1 MSPLAAAAL
10 HLVMLLVLPPLLQ
23 GVIQRVKAWMAGRR
37 GPPLLQPYRDLLRL
51 SRKGAVYSRTVTWV
65 FVAAPAVSLATT
77 FVAGLLLPLASARA
91 PLAFEGDLVL
101 FAYLLGLGRFFTMA
115 AALDTGSSFEG
126 MGASREAA
134 FSALAEAA
142 LFLALATLAVT
153 TGRLSLSG
161 ILGGL
166 EVLPAAVPA
175 ILLSAAALGAFLLV
189 ENARIPID
197 DPATHLE
204 LTMVHEVMVLD
215 HSGPDLALIEY
226 AAAMKLFI
234 TSVLLAA
241 VAAPGL
247 AGHPAAI
254 GAGALAVAVVVGLVE
269 SVTARLRLPRLK
281 QFLVGAWALGAIGL
295 AAAVF
300 ARGAG

>member
-1 MSPLAAAAL
+1 MTLLSVIAHLAAVFL
-10 HLVMLLVLPPLLQ
+10 FPPLLL
-23 GVIQRVKAWMAGRR
+23 GVILRTKALVAGRR
-37 GPPLLQPYRDLLRL
+37 GAPLLQPCYDLVKLFRKDRVL
-51 SRKGAVYSRTVTWV
+51 SRTTTWV
-65 FVAAPAVSLATT
+65 FLAGPAVAVATATLAA
-77 FVAGLLLPLASARA
+77 FLVPFGEPAA
-91 PLAFEGDLVL
+91 PLAFSGDLVL
-101 FAYLLGLGRFFTMA
+101 YAYLFGLGRFFTMA

-153 TGRLSLSG
+153 TERLSLSG

-166 EVLPAAVPA
+166 DALPAAVPA
-175 ILLSAAALGAFLLV
+175 ILLSAAALYAVLLV
-189 ENARIPID
+189 ENSRIPID

-215 HSGPDLALIEY
+215 HSGPDLAVIEY
-226 AAAMKLFI
+226 ASAMKLFI
-234 TSVLLAA
+234 TSALLAA

-247 AGHPAAI
+247 AGHPVAL
-254 GAGALAVAVVVGLVE
+254 GAGALIVAVAIGLVE

-281 QFLVGAWALGAIGL
+281 QFLIGAWALGAVAL